1 MVEEAGTEGN
11 QGEAVTDAAVIFLV
25 LPGLFLGILL
35 FVWIGRWVGT
45 LRASQE
51 TERERVGLVTVE
63 TALYALLGLMIAFTF
78 SGASNRFD
86 TRRAQT
92 VQEANAIGTAYLRID
107 LLPAAAQPALRMKFR
122 AYTDARIG
130 VYGALPDMAASDAHA
145 ARAVKLQAEIWT
157 DSLAALRNAP
167 AQASLLLI
175 PALNDMIDI
184 TATRMVALRT
194 HTPTV
199 ILGALIVL
207 TLACSLLV
215 GYGLA
220 GGNPFATNFH
230 MIGFALMMTVT
241 IYVILDLDHPRV
253 GLITLDYVDQAFKDL
268 RAGMK

>member
-1 MVEEAGTEGN
+1 VSES
-11 QGEAVTDAAVIFLV
+11 VIVFSL
-25 LPGLFLGILL
+25 LPGLFVLILA
-35 FVWIGRWVGT
+35 FVWIGRWVGSM
-45 LRASQE
+45 RAAQE

-92 VQEANAIGTAYLRID
+92 VQEANAIGTAYLRLD

-122 AYTDARIG
+122 AYTDSRMA
-130 VYGALPDMAASDAHA
+130 VYGALPDKAASEAHA
-145 ARAVKLQAEIWT
+145 ARAVKWQAEIWT
-157 DSLAALRNAP
+157 DSIAALRNAP
-167 AQASLLLI
+167 PQASLLVI

-184 TATRMVALRT
+184 TTTRTIALQT
-194 HTPTV
+194 HTPEV
-199 ILGALIVL
+199 ILGALVVL
-207 TLACSLLV
+207 TLACALLV

-220 GGNPFATNFH
+220 GGKPFATNFH

-253 GLITLDYVDQAFKDL
+253 GLIRLDYVDQAFKDL
-268 RAGMK
+268 RSGMK

>member
-1 MVEEAGTEGN
+1 MNESAL
-11 QGEAVTDAAVIFLV
+11 AFAY
-25 LPGLFLGILL
+25 LPGLFLLILI
-35 FVWIGRWVGT
+35 FVWAGRRIAAKRT
-45 LRASQE
+45 AEE

-63 TALYALLGLMIAFTF
+63 SALYALLGLMIAFTF
-78 SGASNRFD
+78 SGASSRFD

-107 LLPAAAQPALRMKFR
+107 LLPEKAQPALRAKFR
-122 AYTDARIG
+122 AYTDARMA

-145 ARAVKLQAEIWT
+145 ARAVKWQAEIWT
-157 DSLAALRNAP
+157 DSIAALRNAP
-167 AQASLLLI
+167 PQASLLLI

-184 TATRMVALRT
+184 TTTRGIALRT
-194 HTPTV
+194 HTPGV

-220 GGNPFATNFH
+220 GGKPFATNFH

-241 IYVILDLDHPRV
+241 IYVILDLDHPRA
-253 GLITLDYVDQAFKDL
+253 GLIRLDYVDQAFKDL

>member
-1 MVEEAGTEGN
+1 M
-11 QGEAVTDAAVIFLV
+11 TDAAVMFMF
-25 LPGLFLGILL
+25 LPGLFLGILV
-35 FVWIGRWVGT
+35 FVWSGRRIGTW
-45 LRASQE
+45 RAAQE

-63 TALYALLGLMIAFTF
+63 TALYALLGLMIAFSF
-78 SGASNRFD
+78 SGASTRFD

-92 VQEANAIGTAYLRID
+92 VQEANAIGTAYLRVD
-107 LLPAAAQPALRMKFR
+107 LLPASEQPALRMKFR
-122 AYTDARIG
+122 AYTDARMA

-145 ARAVKLQAEIWT
+145 TRAVKLQAEIWK
-157 DSLAALRNAP
+157 DSLSALKSAP
-167 AQASLLLI
+167 PQASLLVI

-184 TATRMVALRT
+184 TTTRSIALRT
-194 HTPTV
+194 HTPGI
-199 ILGALIVL
+199 ILGALILL

-241 IYVILDLDHPRV
+241 IYVILDLDHPRI